1 MSKTLLNTL
10 QVIEV
15 EIQKLEAR
23 RTSLLCEADELKNA
37 IKTLQKITEIKP
49 KNSRKDTKK
58 SVVITT
64 ENEVINEP
72 NFN

>member
-1 MSKTLLNTL
+1 MNKTLLNSL
-10 QVIEV
+10 QVIEA

-23 RTSLLCEADELKNA
+23 RVTLLSEADELKNA

-58 SVVITT
+58 SVVISN
-64 ENEVINEP
+64 EKEVINEP